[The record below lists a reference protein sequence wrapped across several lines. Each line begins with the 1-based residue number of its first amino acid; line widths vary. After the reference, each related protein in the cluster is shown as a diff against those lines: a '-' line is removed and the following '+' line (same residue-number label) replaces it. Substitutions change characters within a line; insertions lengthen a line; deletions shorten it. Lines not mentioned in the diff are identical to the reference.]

1 MSRIDDLADS
11 FEKYIS
17 APWQKNIAGAQKV
30 IFVIYPKED
39 ERRLR
44 IKIKEFEQRA
54 KVAGRGWIDL
64 DFTSFFAQWMSK
76 DEYKDEYF
84 QHPED
89 IQIKLGGEFTAEC
102 ADRLIALLR
111 SADVNDNT
119 VVAIHG
125 VACLYGFTR
134 LHSILQKA
142 ESDIKGRLVV
152 FFPGSYDQNVYRLMD
167 GKDGWNYLATP
178 IAN

>member
-1 MSRIDDLADS
+1 MSRIDNLADS
-11 FEKYIS
+11 FEKHIS

-30 IFVIYPKED
+30 IFVVYPKED

-54 KVAGRGWIDL
+54 KVAKRGWAEL

-102 ADRLIALLR
+102 AAHLIEVLR
-111 SADVNDNT
+111 SSDENT
-119 VVAIHG
+119 VVAVHG

-134 LHSILQKA
+134 LHSILQKV

-152 FFPGSYDQNVYRLMD
+152 LFPGSHDQNVYRLMD
-167 GKDGWNYLATP
+167 AKDGWNYLATP
-178 IAN
+178 IVN

>member
-1 MSRIDDLADS
+1 MSRIDNLADS
-11 FEKYIS
+11 FEKHIS

-30 IFVIYPKED
+30 IFVVYPKED

-54 KVAGRGWIDL
+54 KVAKRGWAEL

-84 QHPED
+84 LHPDD

-102 ADRLIALLR
+102 AAHLIEVLR
-111 SADVNDNT
+111 SADDNT
-119 VVAIHG
+119 VVAVHG

-152 FFPGSYDQNVYRLMD
+152 LFPGSHDQNVYRLMD
-167 GKDGWNYLATP
+167 AKDGWNYLATP
-178 IAN
+178 IVN